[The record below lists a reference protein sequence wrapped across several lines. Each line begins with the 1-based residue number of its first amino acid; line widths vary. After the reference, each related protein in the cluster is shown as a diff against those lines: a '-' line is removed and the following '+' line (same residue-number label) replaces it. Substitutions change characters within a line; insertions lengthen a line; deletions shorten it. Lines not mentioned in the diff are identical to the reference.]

1 MVVHVSD
8 ATVAA
13 WQGRREQRPRTGPPV
28 LRLEGVSRSF
38 ASGAQRVRAV
48 DGLDLSVW
56 PGELVTIVGRSGSG
70 KSTVLHLAGGL
81 ARPDEGRVLLHER
94 DLAELTPRQLAEVRR
109 RLIGFVFQ
117 FFHLLPTLSVAE
129 NVGLPLILD
138 GRAPRQATERAGEL
152 LEAVGLAH
160 RARHLPGEL
169 SGGEMQR
176 VAIAR
181 SLVAAPELILA
192 DEPTGNLDSVTGA
205 EVLDVLVS
213 RTRDSGAALV
223 MVTHDRSIAGRAD
236 RSLTLVDGRMA

>member
-1 MVVHVSD
+1 MAVHVSD
-8 ATVAA
+8 ATVAT
-13 WQGRREQRPRTGPPV
+13 WQGRREHRPRTGPPV

-109 RLIGFVFQ
+109 RRIGFVFQ

-138 GRAPRQATERAGEL
+138 GRPARQATERAGEL